1 MKTITNAQS
10 MNVAYSRE
18 CFAKPG
24 ETQEKAIKRFMQSI
38 NRKPDAHKKSDFPVF
53 YPGRTTT
60 RDYVLAFL
68 GDAGAKHLNMG
79 ALGYRLAPYYE
90 GPEVVVEENTDG

>member
-1 MKTITNAQS
+1 M
-10 MNVAYSRE
+10 
-18 CFAKPG
+18 
-24 ETQEKAIKRFMQSI
+24 
-38 NRKPDAHKKSDFPVF
+38 F

-60 RDYVLAFL
+60 RRDYVLAFL